1 MKKIK
6 LLSLLAF
13 ASAAF
18 ATLASCSTKKP
29 TDEEEPF
36 DDIYYLTNDTVDS
49 ITIDKATARNARS
62 NIYVSPNGSSS
73 GDGTKDKPYD
83 FVTATTKVEA
93 GTNIIMAEGT
103 YEFGERIP
111 VGKPNNQALA
121 SEIIYNGA
129 PGKYIT
135 VQPEKDDAGNY
146 KRVVFD
152 FSQMTF
158 DDGNRGIQVYGNYW
172 YFYGLEVTGAGDNGM
187 YIAGSHN
194 IVDNCQFYNNRDTG
208 LQIGR
213 GGSAQETLDQWPGFN
228 LVKNCTSFAN
238 YDDGTLGEN
247 ADGFAAKL
255 TVGHMNIFDGCIAY
269 RNSDDGWDLYA
280 KQDSGN
286 IGTVLIYNCV
296 AFENGFLPY
305 QAQPAY
311 AVGDT
316 PERAYDTQNGDG
328 IGFKLG
334 GSTMTGDVIMENCF
348 TFNNKYHGVSDNS
361 NPGFLSLKNV
371 TAYNNCVGFDRNGKV
386 TNTRGISYATNKSNN
401 IDLARTIGSYND
413 FYGILSYIDNQDDYE
428 AEGDNLYN
436 ADAFRGSTA
445 YSIFQTTRDTKER
458 YVQYTDYV
466 DASSYH
472 TETQDVPFDGGE
484 EYEFASNPFKSTTAI
499 NAVCDGQNKLTDLLH
514 FHNDFR
520 NADGSVNMGD
530 LLALKDDSTL
540 NTFANGSAVGATL
553 NKSSMADYVHPEYFS
568 FLTSNKDM
576 TSDMERVYSA
586 YMALKPI
593 TNQDATFQ
601 DFDITNLINGC
612 EITWES
618 SNTDVIQIQT
628 NERVSKSM
636 SVETTAHVFVPE
648 QKTTVKLTATIRY
661 ATATIKKEFDIVVI
675 PRDQYLGDLESTG
688 ADTIRV
694 QIYSTYYAPRIYP
707 VDASSINSNEIDP
720 TLYDLTYKYEYAAD
734 GKSKFYEVDGV
745 YESNPGLYKVTAT
758 AVLKSDTTQV
768 SKYTFKV
775 YVVDPDCSIDFINS
789 SIVLNADGF
798 SIVGELSNVEGYVKA
813 YVTTEDEGT
822 LTAEQIV
829 NKSTVQEYKISTDN
843 IVAPFEAD
851 NRVTTSTAYYIYYT
865 VVNDNLSNISEA
877 QVYKKEVKTVAI
889 DTNAKFQKLAR
900 TGSPDTTDYSNTLT
914 IFYLTKDLDFDGSWD
929 TSTNA
934 SAFSGLFNGNNYT
947 ISNIKVT
954 SKPSSAHYVNV
965 FYQIKNGSIM
975 DVKFDNIV
983 FNCQDSSNGK
993 RMGIVGA
1000 MNGGYLD
1007 NVRITNSSFVGYEA
1021 VGGLVGQVVGGDNF
1035 INRCSLVNPIEFYTP
1050 VAADAK
1056 FASGETYYIY
1066 QYQSVDN
1073 TYNYVAIDSEDYEV
1087 GSDIYVN
1094 GVEPENEVFEIT
1106 DNDDTK
1112 TILEKGHGKI
1122 YILPHQYTISSKNK
1136 YQAGL
1141 VANAQIADNSTYLNI
1156 TMSNCYVNATIG
1168 DGNDT
1173 GGNTAGIL
1181 GRCKNDSDKYVVT
1194 LYNNYFDGV
1203 IITKGLY
1210 GAGILGDLDNGSGYI
1225 NVYNNFALVTF
1236 VYKGQYLNADAR
1248 YFDALSKGAESL
1260 SEVQKTAHKNLNP
1273 IIGRATSSNA
1283 KLYYSF
1289 DNMGD
1294 WAENY
1299 NKLSVSTSLVFSEQ
1313 IYDEEQIDGNQYRR
1327 YYVSR
1332 ETLVNYLN
1340 FDEDIWDIYRT
1351 TDTVTYTVSGETY
1364 TRSFTEYKAR
1374 LKDVTAA

>member
-1 MKKIK
+1 MKKSK
-6 LLSLLAF
+6 LLSMFAF
-13 ASAAF
+13 ASAA
-18 ATLASCSTKKP
+18 AIALVSCSEKKNK
-29 TDEEEPF
+29 EEPF
-36 DDIYYLTNDTVDS
+36 DDIYYLANDTVDN

-62 NIYVSPNGSSS
+62 NIYVSPNGSKN
-73 GDGTKDKPYD
+73 GDGTKEKPYD
-83 FVTATTKVEA
+83 FITATTSVEA

-121 SEIIYNGA
+121 SQIIYNGA

-135 VQPEKDDAGNY
+135 VQPEKDEAGNY

-152 FSQMTF
+152 FSQMRF

-213 GGSAQETLDQWPGFN
+213 GGGSQETLDQWPGFN

-255 TVGHMNIFDGCIAY
+255 TVGHMNIFDGCIAF

-296 AFENGFLPY
+296 SFENGFLPY

-311 AVGDT
+311 IGTKYA
-316 PERAYDTQNGDG
+316 ERAYDTQNGDG

-371 TAYNNCVGFDRNGKV
+371 TAYNNCVGFDAEGKV
-386 TNTRGISYATNKSNN
+386 TDTRGIQYATNKSNN

-413 FYGILSYIDNQDDYE
+413 FYGILSYVDNQDDYE

-445 YSIFQTTRDTKER
+445 YSIFQTYRDTTER
-458 YVQYTDYV
+458 YVKYTDYV

-499 NAVCDGQNKLTDLLH
+499 NAVCDSRESLTDLLH
-514 FHNDFR
+514 FHTDFR

-530 LLALKDDSTL
+530 LLALKDDSAL

-553 NKSSMADYVHPEYFS
+553 NKSSMSDYVHPEFFS

-576 TSDMERVYSA
+576 TSDMEKVYSA

-593 TNQDATFQ
+593 TNQNATFQ

-618 SNTDVIQIQT
+618 SNTDIIQIQT

-648 QKTTVKLTATIRY
+648 QKTTVKLTATIRF
-661 ATATIKKEFDIVVI
+661 ATATIKKEFDIVVC
-675 PRDQYLGDLESTG
+675 PRDQYLGELASTG
-688 ADTIRV
+688 EDVIRV
-694 QIYSTYYAPRIYP
+694 QIYSTYYAPRVYP
-707 VDASSINSNEIDP
+707 IDASSINSNEIDP
-720 TLYDLTYKYEYAAD
+720 SLYDLTYKYEYAAD
-734 GKSKFYEVDGV
+734 GKSKFYEVDDV
-745 YESNPGLYKVTAT
+745 YTSNPGLYKITAT
-758 AVLKSDTTQV
+758 AVLKEDPSQV

-775 YVVDPDCSIDFINS
+775 YIVDPDCSIDFIDS

-813 YVTTEDEGT
+813 YVSTTDEGD
-822 LTAEQIV
+822 LTPAELV
-829 NKSTVQEYKISTDN
+829 AKSTVQEYKISTDT

-851 NRVTTSTAYYIYYT
+851 NRVTTPTAYYIYYT
-865 VVNDNLSNISEA
+865 VVNDNMSNLSEA
-877 QVYKKEVKTVAI
+877 RVYKQVVNTVAI
-889 DTNAKFQKLAR
+889 DSETKFQKLAR
-900 TGSPDTTDYSNTLT
+900 TGTPDGNSYSGTLT
-914 IFYLTKDLDFDGSWD
+914 IFYLTKDLDFNNTWD
-929 TSTNA
+929 TTTGA
-934 SAFSGLFNGNNYT
+934 SAFSGLFNGNNHT
-947 ISNIKVT
+947 ISNIKVDA
-954 SKPSSAHYVNV
+954 KPASANYVNV
-965 FYQIKNGSIM
+965 FYSVKSGSIM
-975 DVKFDNIV
+975 DVTFDNIR
-983 FNCQDSSNGK
+983 FNCLDSSNGK
-993 RMGIVGA
+993 RMGVVGS
-1000 MNGGYLD
+1000 MQGGYLD
-1007 NVRITNSSFVGYEA
+1007 NVKITNSSFVGYEA
-1021 VGGLVGQVVGGDNF
+1021 VGGLVGQVTGGDNF
-1035 INRCSLVNPIEFYTP
+1035 INRCSLINPLEFYTP
-1050 VAADAK
+1050 VAANAVYEE
-1056 FASGETYYIY
+1056 GVNYYTYI
-1066 QYQSVDN
+1066 YQSVDN
-1073 TYNYVAIDSEDYEV
+1073 TYNYVQIKSDEIEV
-1087 GSDIYVN
+1087 GTAIYS
-1094 GVEPENEVFEIT
+1094 GAEPTEAT
-1106 DNDDTK
+1106 D
-1112 TILEKGHGKI
+1112 KI
-1122 YILPHQYTISSKNK
+1122 YILPNNYTISSKNK
-1136 YQAGL
+1136 YQGGL
-1141 VANAQIADNSTYLNI
+1141 VGNAQIADSGTYLNI
-1156 TMSNCYVNATIG
+1156 TMTNCYVTATIG
-1168 DGNDT
+1168 DGSDT

-1181 GRCKNDSDKYVVT
+1181 ARCKNDSDKYTVT
-1194 LYNNYFDGV
+1194 LNHNYFEG
-1203 IITKGLY
+1203 IIISQGLY
-1210 GAGILGDLDNGSGYI
+1210 CAGILGDLDNGQGHI
-1225 NVYNNFALVTF
+1225 NVDHNFAFVTF
-1236 VYKGQYLNADAR
+1236 VYKGQYLNADDR
-1248 YFDALSKGAESL
+1248 FFRALEAGGEAL
-1260 SEVQKTAHKNLNP
+1260 NDVQKTAHKNLNP
-1273 IIGRATSSNA
+1273 IIGRATSTNA
-1283 KLYYSF
+1283 KLYFSENNY
-1289 DNMGD
+1289 GD

-1299 NKLSVSTSLVFSEQ
+1299 NKLSISVSAVFGEQ
-1313 IYDEEQIDGNQYRR
+1313 KYDIEENVLTR
-1327 YYVSR
+1327 YYISQ
-1332 ETLVNYLN
+1332 ETFTYYLG
-1340 FDEDIWDIYRT
+1340 FDTEIWEIYRIT
-1351 TDTVTYTVSGETY
+1351 ETVNGLEYTQH
-1364 TRSFTEYKAR
+1364 RAR
-1374 LKDVTAA
+1374 LK